1 MGGQEPWTAERA
13 VPIIDRHV
21 EKPGGLL
28 PALHA
33 LQETFGCVP
42 DAAVPLLASAF
53 NLSRADVHGVVS
65 FYHDFRRHPPGQRLL
80 RLCRAEACQAMGGER
95 VAAAL
100 RGRLAVEWGGT
111 SADGGVTLEPAFC
124 LGLCAVA
131 PAALLDGR
139 PIGRIDEAAIV
150 ARLEAP
156 A

>member
-1 MGGQEPWTAERA
+1 MNGREPWNFERA
-13 VPIIDRHV
+13 TQVV
-21 EKPGGLL
+21 EGHAGRPGALL

-33 LQETFGCVP
+33 LQDTFGCVP
-42 DAAVPLLASAF
+42 DAAVPLLAARF

-65 FYHDFRRHPPGQRLL
+65 FYHDFRRHPPGRHVL
-80 RLCRAEACQAMGGER
+80 RLCRAEACQSMGAER

-100 RGRLAVEWGGT
+100 RARLAVEWGAT
-111 SADGGVTLEPAFC
+111 SADGAVTLEPTFC

-139 PIGRIDEAAIV
+139 PMGRVDEAAILS
-150 ARLEAP
+150 RLEAQ